1 MRGVVLWSEANNVY
15 FYITQAWIHMRGTC
29 PFIGILG
36 RCYST
41 TTVTDIMLACL
52 LQLKQNLNLLLLS
65 AVYNLMA
72 KQSTSDPTSQNKT
85 KLMHYL
91 THAI

>member
-41 TTVTDIMLACL
+41 ATVPTLC
-52 LQLKQNLNLLLLS
+52 QLKQNPNLLLLA
-65 AVYNLMA
+65 AVN
-72 KQSTSDPTSQNKT
+72 S
-85 KLMHYL
+85 YL
-91 THAI
+91 

>member
-36 RCYST
+36 WCYST
-41 TTVTDIMLACL
+41 TTITDIMFTAKAKSKFTTTNSCQ
-52 LQLKQNLNLLLLS
+52 QLPI
-65 AVYNLMA
+65 
-72 KQSTSDPTSQNKT
+72 T
-85 KLMHYL
+85 
-91 THAI
+91 